1 MEKIFDMVNGFL
13 KGLGNLFMT
22 LLPVA
27 ILWQVLSGTTVFGMD
42 VITNLSNIVTSFGQG
57 GFVGLVV
64 LLFVAS
70 FFVDKK

>member
-27 ILWQVLSGTTVFGMD
+27 ILWQSSSGTTY
-42 VITNLSNIVTSFGQG
+42 
-57 GFVGLVV
+57 LVWM
-64 LLFVAS
+64 
-70 FFVDKK
+70 